1 MLVPDGVVLRVDK
14 TITVVNGPFT
24 LARRI
29 TRVCVSSAF
38 RSLTDA
44 SDRTHCPSSRD
55 RRCRRLESTHK
66 SEVA

>member
-38 RSLTDA
+38 LRSLTDA
-44 SDRTHCPSSRD
+44 SDRTHCP
-55 RRCRRLESTHK
+55 
-66 SEVA
+66 